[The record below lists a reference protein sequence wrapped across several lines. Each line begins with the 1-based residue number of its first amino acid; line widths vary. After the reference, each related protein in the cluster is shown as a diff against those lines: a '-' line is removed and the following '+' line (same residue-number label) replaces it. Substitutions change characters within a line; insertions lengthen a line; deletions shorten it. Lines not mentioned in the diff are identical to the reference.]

1 MDILEQLESKVL
13 DAIYALET
21 LRSERDT
28 LTKELEEG
36 CEELAQLRMKLADA
50 DTQLFEAAERLEHRD
65 TALTALQQQLESA
78 KKDNVRL
85 AHEKSEQDAK
95 LAALLEA
102 IEQSVTA

>member
-1 MDILEQLESKVL
+1 MDILEKLESKVL

-21 LRSERDT
+21 LRDERDN

-36 CEELAQLRMKLADA
+36 CEELAQLRAKLAE
-50 DTQLFEAAERLEHRD
+50 TETLLFEASERLEHRD
-65 TALTALQQQLESA
+65 TALTALQQQLESE
-78 KKDNVRL
+78 KKNNVRL

-95 LAALLEA
+95 ISALLET